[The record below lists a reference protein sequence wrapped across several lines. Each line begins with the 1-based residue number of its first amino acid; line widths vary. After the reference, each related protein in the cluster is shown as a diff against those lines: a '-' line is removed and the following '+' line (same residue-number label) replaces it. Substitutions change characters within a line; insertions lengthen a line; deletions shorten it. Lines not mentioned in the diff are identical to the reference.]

1 MALGPFISYA
11 PPGVYTRTLTETN
24 ASNLV
29 AGLRI
34 PALIGVGQEE
44 LEQTDFELVRGSSAT
59 VDQQIVNEDV
69 SESWVV
75 DSTNPNNLLLGA
87 QDGTLTTFRV
97 RNFPIVDGQ
106 GFGRVTNDVRAAS
119 VSVNG
124 SPVSLGS
131 LNGQKGLVTIQIPTQ
146 PNDQVR
152 VTYYF
157 HRGDTAF
164 TDDVSEQVSTENATL
179 VSPGYGTFDSTILPA
194 PGAYRFNI
202 VTEVNDQF
210 IVTANAVTATIVLP
224 GGALSAATIAS
235 TVNGAQVPNLSA
247 SVFTDNQG
255 RDHLRLT
262 NPFGI
267 TIGDG
272 SANGPLGWT
281 TGATTNRNRD
291 FRVFQRPIVDGTGG
305 GTTTT
310 DPSKVVAKVDGFQ
323 VVAEA
328 VNGGAGIVT
337 LPFAPAMGSTVTIQY
352 WANTWQDTFDY
363 LPNSLVTTVLRCGIS
378 PGRNDFIQGTDFVV
392 SNPSTDVSVIN
403 WGSSF
408 QVTASATTPGATPF
422 DGSTGSGGQIV
433 GTLIDDVMY
442 LGDCPRVVDTT
453 TIPATLSAT
462 DYLLPEVPTTGNGR
476 STTLGLST
484 FNSVSNSRQ
493 DLVTNRPDL
502 VKVYTGRNLRDAL
515 NRPAV
520 EVLELDGTTRRFKL
534 KTAQPP
540 DYHAYATFYY
550 SRLADDT
557 YIFTNVVPGAV
568 GAGQYTVFST
578 TQNKDLFEV
587 RFGSKSGT
595 AEIIQWPRGSELIPD
610 AFHTGAGT
618 PVSEVVTVAFGTSV
632 ATNAAYTNKGAA
644 PYSFYSP
651 FSANWETEVNGAP
664 ALTNLVTPSPAT
676 LVGARVPLTAGA
688 IPIPDAPGN
697 VLKLKVNGTVVP
709 PIELTP
715 ATSMTPADI
724 VTAITNGIALADAP
738 GSDAVVTFKQVGTG
752 DVFFIIT
759 STVTPPALPA
769 GFDTISNITID
780 QGTVES
786 LLGFT
791 AYDSASGSPG
801 AINKP
806 ATLLGSRA
814 APFSIT
820 ADLNDKFNFRL
831 NGVDY
836 NVTLPAGSA
845 VTAVAVVNAINAVV
859 PAVASTLPAAV
870 LPALPHA
877 NEGKIRLT
885 STTND
890 PSSSL
895 VIKAG
900 SANAVLGF
908 NENASA
914 SQSLVEAQEVV
925 NALMSTGGFAS
936 GAVAYVDSIG
946 GQDFITIESL
956 TTGATTSSIGF
967 VDSGSSAFNPTT
979 GTGINPL
986 TDGDVGEAAQGIYT
1000 VSSSAGIAVGSN
1012 GTGIP
1017 GQTYTDARTGLRFTV
1032 LPSATGSY
1040 SAGSFTLEVTPTW
1053 HVSPSIPRYSI
1064 GGLELLV
1071 TNTVGVGVNDTA
1083 SLVTYNPSG
1092 VEPAVGDFY
1101 FISYRY
1107 MKQDFSAKVY
1117 QQLKTIEANFGRT
1130 SAENR
1135 VTLAG
1140 YLAILNGA
1148 VLIIIKQVLKM
1159 PNTNQASDQAF
1170 NAAIDELASPLP
1182 GNIRPSIVIPL
1193 ATSTGVYTHL
1203 TAHCEIQSNPRNQSE
1218 RQGFIGFASGTSP
1231 TSVQSIARALNSSR
1245 IVAFYPDSAVITLTD
1260 ELGASFDSLV
1270 DGTFYAAAVSG
1281 AVVSPAVDVATPYT
1295 HRRIQGFTR
1304 IPRVLDPV
1312 EANQTA
1318 VAGVTILED
1327 LDPIIRIRHGLTT
1340 NMTSILTRLP
1350 TVTQI
1355 ADFVHQQ
1362 SRAILDSF
1370 VGSKFLAART
1380 NEVVTSM
1387 TGLFRSLVEAEIVGA
1402 FTGMSASIDPDD
1414 PTILRFEMYYSP
1426 IFPLLYIV
1434 MTFNLRAR
1442 LA

>member
-1 MALGPFISYA
+1 MGPFISYA
-11 PPGVYTRTLTETN
+11 PPGVYTQTLTATN

-44 LEQTDFELVRGSSAT
+44 LEQDDFELVRGSSAT

-75 DSTNPNNLLLGA
+75 DATNPNKLLLGA
-87 QDGTLTTFRV
+87 QDGTLTMFRV

-106 GFGRVTNDVRAAS
+106 GFGRVTNDVRS
-119 VSVNG
+119 VSVAVNG
-124 SPVSLGS
+124 TLVSLGS
-131 LNGQKGLVTIQIPTQ
+131 VNGQKGTVTIQIPTQ
-146 PNDQVR
+146 PSDQVR
-152 VTYYF
+152 VTYFF

-164 TDDVSEQVSTENATL
+164 TDDVSEQVTTENASL
-179 VSPGYGTFDSTILPA
+179 VSPGYGLLEPSPA
-194 PGAYRFNI
+194 PPNTYFFNI
-202 VTEVNDQF
+202 VTGTNDQF
-210 IVTANAVTATIVLP
+210 IVNANGIVATVILP
-224 GGALSAATIAS
+224 GGKVAAS
-235 TVNGAQVPNLSA
+235 TVATAVNAALVPNLSA

-255 RDHLRLT
+255 RDHLQLN

-267 TIGDG
+267 VIGDG
-272 SANGPLGWT
+272 TANGPLGWT
-281 TGATTNRNRD
+281 AGTSTNRNRD

-310 DPSKVVAKVDGFQ
+310 DTSKVVVKVDGIQ

-328 VNGGAGIVT
+328 VFGGLGIVR
-337 LPFAPAMGSTVTIQY
+337 LPFAPAPGSTVTIQY

-408 QVTASATTPGATPF
+408 QVSASSTTPGATPF

-433 GTLIDDVMY
+433 GTLIDDQMF
-442 LGDCPRVVDTT
+442 LGACARVTNT
-453 TIPATLSAT
+453 ATIPATLSPT

-476 STTLGLST
+476 STTLGTGT
-484 FNSVSNSRQ
+484 FSSVANSRQ

-502 VKVYTGRNLRDAL
+502 VKVYTGRTLRDAL

-520 EVLELDGTTRRFKL
+520 EVLQVDGATRRVRL

-540 DYHAYATFYY
+540 DYNAYASFYY
-550 SRLADDT
+550 SRLVDDT
-557 YIFTNVVPGAV
+557 YILTNVVPGPV

-578 TQNKDLFEV
+578 TQNQDLYEV
-587 RFGSKSGT
+587 RFGSKTGVSQIV
-595 AEIIQWPRGSELIPD
+595 EWPRGVELIPD
-610 AFHTGAGT
+610 AFHTGSGT
-618 PVSEVVTVAFGTSV
+618 PVSEVVTVTFGTTD

-644 PYSFYSP
+644 PYSFYDP
-651 FSANWETEVNGAP
+651 FSATWAMALNGPTAQNTNLTAAAP
-664 ALTNLVTPSPAT
+664 AWM
-676 LVGARVPLTAGA
+676 VGARVAMDGLNLASPIPAAPANVLNLTIDGVVIAPISIPPGPVTPAAVVGA
-688 IPIPDAPGN
+688 INTG
-697 VLKLKVNGTVVP
+697 
-709 PIELTP
+709 
-715 ATSMTPADI
+715 
-724 VTAITNGIALADAP
+724 LASA
-738 GSDAVVTFKQVGTG
+738 GVASFKQIGTSG
-752 DVFFIIT
+752 DVFFIIKGAV
-759 STVTPPALPA
+759 SPGALPG
-769 GFDTISNITID
+769 GFDDVSNVTIG
-780 QGTVES
+780 QGTVETF
-786 LLGFT
+786 LGFSSF
-791 AYDSASGSPG
+791 ASADGTPG

-806 ATLLGSRA
+806 ATLLGSKA
-814 APFSIT
+814 GPFSIT
-820 ADLNDKFNFRL
+820 AGLNDKFNFRV

-836 NVTLPAGSA
+836 SVTLPSGAA
-845 VTAVAVVNAINAVV
+845 VTAASLVTAINL
-859 PAVASTLPAAV
+859 VAAGVSSAGTG
-870 LPALPHA
+870 A
-877 NEGKIRLT
+877 NLNKIRLT

-890 PSSSL
+890 PSSAIL
-895 VIKAG
+895 IKSG

-908 NENASA
+908 VQNDSA
-914 SQSLVEAQEVV
+914 SQALVEAQEVV
-925 NALMSTGGFAS
+925 NRLMSTTTFLTD
-936 GAVAYVDSIG
+936 AVAYVDSIA

-956 TTGATTSSIGF
+956 KTGATASSIKF
-967 VDSGSSAFNPTT
+967 VASANSAFNPTS
-979 GTGINPL
+979 GTGITPG
-986 TDGDVGEAAQGIYT
+986 TDGDVGEDVQNSYV
-1000 VSSSAGIAVGSN
+1000 VSSTAPTGVGSKGS
-1012 GTGIP
+1012 GTP
-1017 GQTYTDARTGLRFTV
+1017 GQTYTDVQTGLRFTV
-1032 LPSATGSY
+1032 LPASTGAY
-1040 SAGSFTLEVTPTW
+1040 DDGGSFTLEVTSTW

-1071 TNTVGVGVNDTA
+1071 SNTVGVGVNDTA

-1107 MKQDFSAKVY
+1107 LKQDYSAKIY

-1135 VTLAG
+1135 VTLAA

-1148 VLIIIKQVLKM
+1148 VLIIIKQVLKI
-1159 PNTNQASDQAF
+1159 PNTNQASDIQF
-1170 NAAIDELASPLP
+1170 NNAIDELATPLP
-1182 GNIRPSIVIPL
+1182 GNVRPGIVIPL
-1193 ATSTGVYTHL
+1193 ATSTSVFTHL
-1203 TAHCEIQSNPRNQSE
+1203 TAHCETQSNPRNQSE
-1218 RQGFIGFASGTSP
+1218 RMGFIGFASGTSP
-1231 TSVQSIARALNSSR
+1231 TTAQAVARGLNSSR
-1245 IVAFYPDSAVITLTD
+1245 IVAYYPDSAVITLTD
-1260 ELGASFDSLV
+1260 ELGASFDSIV
-1270 DGTFYAAAVSG
+1270 DGSFYAAAVSG
-1281 AVVSPAVDVATPYT
+1281 AIVSPSVDVATPYT
-1295 HRRIQGFTR
+1295 HRRVQGFTR
-1304 IPRVLDPV
+1304 IPHVLDPV

-1340 NMTSILTRLP
+1340 NMTSVLTRLP

-1355 ADFVHQQ
+1355 ADFVQQQ

-1380 NEVVTSM
+1380 NEVVVSM
-1387 TGLFRSLVEAEIVGA
+1387 TGLFRSLVQAEIVGA
-1402 FTGMSASIDPDD
+1402 FTGMTASIDQDD
-1414 PTILRFEMYYSP
+1414 PTILRFEMYYAP

-1434 MTFNLRAR
+1434 LTFNLRAR

>member
-1 MALGPFISYA
+1 MGPFLSYA

-44 LEQTDFELVRGSSAT
+44 LEQNDFELVRGSSAT

-75 DSTNPNNLLLGA
+75 DSTNPNNLQLGV
-87 QDGTLTTFRV
+87 QDGTLATFRV
-97 RNFPIVDGQ
+97 RNYPIVDGQ
-106 GFGRVTNDVRAAS
+106 GFGRVTNDVRAVS

-124 SPVSLGS
+124 TLVSLGS
-131 LNGQKGLVTIQIPTQ
+131 LNGQKGLVTIQLPTQ

-179 VSPGYGTFDSTILPA
+179 VSPGYGTLQPLPA
-194 PGAYRFNI
+194 PPDTYLFSI
-202 VTEVNDQF
+202 VTGVNDQF
-210 IVTANAVTATIVLP
+210 IVTANGITATVVLP
-224 GGALSAATIAS
+224 GGTLAASSIAS
-235 TVNGAQVPNLSA
+235 SVNAALVPNLSA

-255 RDHLRLT
+255 RDHLQLT
-262 NPFGI
+262 NPFGV

-272 SANGPLGWT
+272 TANGPLGWSA
-281 TGATTNRNRD
+281 GASSNRNRD
-291 FRVFQRPIVDGTGG
+291 FRVFQRPIVDGSGG

-310 DPSKVVAKVDGFQ
+310 DTSKVVAKVDGVQ

-328 VNGGAGIVT
+328 VDGTNGIVT
-337 LPFAPAMGSTVTIQY
+337 LPFAPAPGSTVTIQY

-408 QVTASATTPGATPF
+408 QVTAATTTPGATPF
-422 DGSTGSGGQIV
+422 DGSTGSGGQII
-433 GTLIDDVMY
+433 GTLIDDVMF
-442 LGDCPRVVDTT
+442 LGNCARVIDTS
-453 TIPATLSAT
+453 TIPATLSPT

-476 STTLGLST
+476 STALGLST
-484 FNSVSNSRQ
+484 FNSVANSRQ

-502 VKVYTGRNLRDAL
+502 VKVYTGRTLRDAL

-520 EVLELDGTTRRFKL
+520 EVLEVDGTTRRIKL
-534 KTAQPP
+534 KASQPP

-550 SRLADDT
+550 SRLVDDT

-568 GAGQYTVFST
+568 GAGQYTVFSS
-578 TQNKDLFEV
+578 TQNKNLFEV
-587 RFGSKSGT
+587 RFGTKTGFSQ
-595 AEIIQWPRGSELIPD
+595 IVQWPRGVELIPD
-610 AFHTGAGT
+610 AFHTGDGT
-618 PVSEVVTVAFGTSV
+618 PISEVVTVTFGEAP
-632 ATNAAYTNKGAA
+632 ATNAAFTNKGAA

-651 FSANWETEVNGAP
+651 FSATWETEVDGNPVTA
-664 ALTNLVTPSPAT
+664 NLNTASPAVM
-676 LVGARVPLTAGA
+676 VGARVPLTALGGTA
-688 IPIPDAPGN
+688 ITIPASPGN
-697 VLKLKVNGTVVP
+697 VLKLKINGVAVP
-709 PIELTP
+709 DISIPAGAQTP
-715 ATSMTPADI
+715 AAIAGFITTGLAAATSPGTLA
-724 VTAITNGIALADAP
+724 TA
-738 GSDAVVTFKQVGTG
+738 TFEQIGATG
-752 DVFFIIT
+752 DVFFIIK
-759 STVTPPALPA
+759 STVTPAALPG
-769 GFDTISNITID
+769 GFDTSSNVTID

-786 LLGFT
+786 VLGFT
-791 AYDSASGSPG
+791 AFDSVSGTSG

-806 ATLLGSRA
+806 ATLLGSLIG
-814 APFSIT
+814 PFNIT
-820 ADLNDKFNFRL
+820 AALNDKFNFRL

-836 NVTLPAGSA
+836 NVTLTAGA
-845 VTAVAVVNAINAVV
+845 ARTATQVVADINGVVATA
-859 PAVASTLPAAV
+859 ASVGTGSNLNKV
-870 LPALPHA
+870 
-877 NEGKIRLT
+877 RLT

-890 PSSSL
+890 PGSSL
-895 VIKAG
+895 VINAG

-908 NENASA
+908 IQNDSA
-914 SQSLVEAQEVV
+914 SQSLVEAQELV
-925 NALMSTGGFAS
+925 NVLMGPTGFS
-936 GAVAYVDSIG
+936 GDAVAYVESIG
-946 GQDFITIESL
+946 GGDHITIESL
-956 TTGATTSSIGF
+956 TTGVLSSIGF
-967 VDSGSSAFNPTT
+967 NATTNSAFNPTT
-979 GTGINPL
+979 GTGIVPG
-986 TDGDVGEAAQGIYT
+986 TDGDIGEDIQGNYT
-1000 VSSSAGIAVGSN
+1000 VSSSASAGGSE
-1012 GTGIP
+1012 GVGIP
-1017 GQTYTDARTGLRFTV
+1017 GQTYTDANTGLRFTV
-1032 LPSATGSY
+1032 LPASTGAY
-1040 SAGSFTLEVTPTW
+1040 TTGGQFTLEVTPTW

-1107 MKQDFSAKVY
+1107 LKQDYSAKIY
-1117 QQLKTIEANFGRT
+1117 QQLKTIEAAFGRT

-1135 VTLAG
+1135 VTLAA

-1148 VLIIIKQVLKM
+1148 VLIIIKQVLKV
-1159 PNTNQASDQAF
+1159 PNTNQASDAAF

-1182 GNIRPSIVIPL
+1182 GNIRPGIVIPL
-1193 ATSTGVYTHL
+1193 ATSTSVYTHL
-1203 TAHCEIQSNPRNQSE
+1203 TSHCEIQSNPRNQSE

-1260 ELGASFDSLV
+1260 ELGASFDSIV
-1270 DGTFYAAAVSG
+1270 DGSFYAAAVSG
-1281 AVVSPAVDVATPYT
+1281 AIVSPAVDVATPYT

-1340 NMTSILTRLP
+1340 NMTSVLTRLP
-1350 TVTQI
+1350 TVIQI
-1355 ADFVHQQ
+1355 ADFVQQQ
-1362 SRAILDSF
+1362 SRSILDSF

-1380 NEVVTSM
+1380 NEVVVSM

-1402 FTGMSASIDPDD
+1402 FTGMTASIDPDD

-1434 MTFNLRAR
+1434 LTFNLRAR

>member
-1 MALGPFISYA
+1 MGPFISYA

-44 LEQTDFELVRGSSAT
+44 LEQDDFEIVRGSSAT

-75 DSTNPNNLLLGA
+75 DSRNPNNLVLGA
-87 QDGTLTTFRV
+87 QDGTLTMFRV
-97 RNFPIVDGQ
+97 RNYPIVDGQ
-106 GFGRVTNDVRAAS
+106 GFGRVTNDVRA
-119 VSVNG
+119 VSVAVNG
-124 SPVSLGS
+124 TLVSLGS
-131 LNGQKGLVTIQIPTQ
+131 LNGQKGLVTIQVPTQ

-157 HRGDTAF
+157 HRSDTAF
-164 TDDVSEQVSTENATL
+164 TDDVSEQVTTENARL
-179 VSPGYGTFDSTILPA
+179 VSPGFA
-194 PGAYRFNI
+194 PYNI
-202 VTEVNDQF
+202 VTGVNDQF
-210 IVTANAVTATIVLP
+210 IVNANGIVATITLP
-224 GGALSAATIAS
+224 PGAASAS
-235 TVNGAQVPNLSA
+235 TLVSVVNAAQVPNLVA
-247 SVFTDNQG
+247 SVFTDNSG
-255 RDHLRLT
+255 KDHLQLT
-262 NPFGI
+262 NPYGI
-267 TIGDG
+267 TIGAG

-281 TGATTNRNRD
+281 AGASTNRNRD

-310 DPSKVVAKVDGFQ
+310 DTSKVVAKVNGIQ

-328 VNGGAGIVT
+328 VNGASGIVT
-337 LPFAPAMGSTVTIQY
+337 LPFAPAPGSTVTIQY

-408 QVTASATTPGATPF
+408 QVSASATTPGATPF
-422 DGSTGSGGQIV
+422 DGATGSGGQII
-433 GTLIDDVMY
+433 GTLIDDQMF
-442 LGDCPRVVDTT
+442 LGTCFRVTDTS
-453 TIPATLSAT
+453 TIPATLSPT

-476 STTLGLST
+476 STPLGLST
-484 FNSVSNSRQ
+484 FNSVANSRQ

-502 VKVYTGRNLRDAL
+502 VKVYTGRTLRDAL

-520 EVLELDGTTRRFKL
+520 EVIEIDGATRRIKL
-534 KTAQPP
+534 KTSQPP
-540 DYHAYATFYY
+540 DYNAYATFYY

-557 YIFTNVVPGAV
+557 YIFTNLVAGPV

-578 TQNKDLFEV
+578 TQAKNLYEV
-587 RFGSKSGT
+587 RFGSKTGL
-595 AEIIQWPRGSELIPD
+595 AETIQWPRGVELVPD

-618 PVSEVVTVAFGTSV
+618 PVSELVTVTFGATG

-651 FSANWETEVNGAP
+651 FSATWVTGVNGSNQT
-664 ALTNLVTPSPAT
+664 TNLTAASAAWM
-676 LVGARVPLTAGA
+676 VGARVAPTGGTILIPASPNALNLKIDGFTIAPISITAG
-688 IPIPDAPGN
+688 
-697 VLKLKVNGTVVP
+697 TR
-709 PIELTP
+709 TP
-715 ATSMTPADI
+715 TQIVADI
-724 VTAITNGIALADAP
+724 NAAIDADTNFSGTAPNNLA
-738 GSDAVVTFKQVGTG
+738 SFKQIAGAGG
-752 DVFFIIT
+752 DVFFIIKGAK
-759 STVTPPALPA
+759 VPGALPG
-769 GFDTISNITID
+769 GFDDVANVTIN
-780 QGTVES
+780 QGTVET

-791 AYDSASGSPG
+791 TFATADGTPG

-806 ATLLGSRA
+806 ATLVGSLA
-814 APFSIT
+814 GPFSIT
-820 ADLNDKFNFRL
+820 AGLDDAFSVRV

-836 NVTLPAGSA
+836 SVTLPSGGA
-845 VTAVAVVNAINAVV
+845 VTAAQVVAAINLVV
-859 PAVASTLPAAV
+859 PAVAS
-870 LPALPHA
+870 
-877 NEGKIRLT
+877 EGTGVNLDKVRLT

-890 PSSSL
+890 PSSSIL
-895 VIKAG
+895 INSG
-900 SANAVLGF
+900 SANDVLGF
-908 NENASA
+908 AQNDSA

-925 NALMSTGGFAS
+925 NRLMSTAGFAT

-946 GQDFITIESL
+946 GRDYITFESL
-956 TTGATTSSIGF
+956 TTGATTSSISF
-967 VDSGSSAFNPTT
+967 ANSANSAFNPTS
-979 GTGINPL
+979 GTGIKPG
-986 TDGDVGEAAQGIYT
+986 TDGDVGEDVQNIYA
-1000 VSSSAGIAVGSN
+1000 VSSTSPVGSQN
-1012 GTGIP
+1012 VGIP

-1032 LPSATGSY
+1032 LPSATGAY
-1040 SAGSFTLEVTPTW
+1040 TLGGAFTLEVSQTW
-1053 HVSPSIPRYSI
+1053 HVSPSIPRYSV

-1071 TNTVGVGVNDTA
+1071 TNTVGVGVNDSA

-1107 MKQDFSAKVY
+1107 LKQDFSAKIY

-1135 VTLAG
+1135 VTLAA

-1170 NAAIDELASPLP
+1170 NAAIDELATPLP
-1182 GNIRPSIVIPL
+1182 GNVRPAIVIPL
-1193 ATSTGVYTHL
+1193 ATSTSVFTHL
-1203 TAHCEIQSNPRNQSE
+1203 TAHCETQSNPRNQSE
-1218 RQGFIGFASGTSP
+1218 RMGFIGFASGTSP
-1231 TSVQSIARALNSSR
+1231 ITAQSVARGLNSSR
-1245 IVAFYPDSAVITLTD
+1245 ILAFYPDSAVITLTD
-1260 ELGASFDSLV
+1260 ELGASFDSIV
-1270 DGTFYAAAVSG
+1270 DGSFFAAAVSG
-1281 AVVSPAVDVATPYT
+1281 AAVSPAVDVATPYT

-1327 LDPIIRIRHGLTT
+1327 LDPVIRIRHGLTT
-1340 NMTSILTRLP
+1340 NMTSVLTRLP

-1355 ADFVHQQ
+1355 ADFVQQQ
-1362 SRAILDSF
+1362 SRLILDSF

-1380 NEVVTSM
+1380 NEVVVSM

-1414 PTILRFEMYYSP
+1414 PTILRFEMYYAP

-1434 MTFNLRAR
+1434 LTFNLRAR